1 MCGIAAYLGSEQAYP
16 LLTAALSK
24 LEYRGYDSAG
34 IALIDGNG
42 DIHLNKTINKVASL
56 SENNSEASLKSTVG
70 IAHTRWATHG
80 APTVPNAHPHV
91 NNDKNIAVV
100 HNGIIENFAEL
111 KAQLQKQGYE
121 FVSETDSEV
130 IPHLI
135 AQQMKEGLDF
145 ESAFAS
151 LNRLLQGS
159 QAIVAV
165 KASEEPM
172 ICALRTGYAGGLAV
186 FPDHNGGTITSD
198 LSAILPFLK
207 GTDVQAGVAFL
218 EPHEI
223 VTISEK
229 GISYR
234 DEDGNVIKK
243 DLVKMSLSDN
253 VVEKKGYD
261 HYMLKEIMEQADSV
275 LAATRELID
284 FSSLQFKADNLNVLS
299 GGGFDRVLMIGCGTS
314 LNACSVAQ
322 IYFEELSN
330 LPTEIYSSS
339 EFRYKKKFVNDKTLV
354 IAVGQ
359 SGETADTL
367 SAMSEIKALGARLVT
382 VCNTPGSQ
390 ADQLAEESYFMNCG
404 VEVGVASTKTFIS
417 SLSILYAL
425 AAYLGSNVGY
435 LSETEVKDKIADI
448 LILPD
453 VIAETLKEADSF
465 KEIAHNINFSNNFLF
480 LGRGINYPIAVE
492 GALKLKEISYIHA
505 EGYAAGEMKHGPIA
519 LIDESLV
526 TVAIATQDMLYD
538 KMVSNI
544 KEVKARNGLVVA
556 LVNESDNSLD
566 FDADYL
572 IKVPEVSSYLAPII
586 NVIPLQLLS
595 YYIALSRGC
604 DIDQPRNLA
613 KSVTVE

>member
-1 MCGIAAYLGSEQAYP
+1 M
-16 LLTAALSK
+16 T
-24 LEYRGYDSAG
+24 
-34 IALIDGNG
+34 
-42 DIHLNKTINKVASL
+42 
-56 SENNSEASLKSTVG
+56 NST
-70 IAHTRWATHG
+70 
-80 APTVPNAHPHV
+80 
-91 NNDKNIAVV
+91 
-100 HNGIIENFAEL
+100 
-111 KAQLQKQGYE
+111 
-121 FVSETDSEV
+121 
-130 IPHLI
+130 
-135 AQQMKEGLDF
+135 
-145 ESAFAS
+145 
-151 LNRLLQGS
+151 
-159 QAIVAV
+159 
-165 KASEEPM
+165 
-172 ICALRTGYAGGLAV
+172 
-186 FPDHNGGTITSD
+186 
-198 LSAILPFLK
+198 
-207 GTDVQAGVAFL
+207 
-218 EPHEI
+218 
-223 VTISEK
+223 K
-229 GISYR
+229 GISYTS
-234 DEDGNVIKK
+234 EDGNVIKK

-284 FSSLQFKADNLNVLS
+284 FSTLQFKADNLNVLS

-322 IYFEELSN
+322 TYFEELSN

-425 AAYLGSNVGY
+425 AAYLGSKVGY
-435 LSETEVKDKIADI
+435 LSEIEVKDKIADI
-448 LILPD
+448 LSLPD

-544 KEVKARNGLVVA
+544 KEVKARIGLVVVLA
-556 LVNESDNSLD
+556 SESDNSLD

-586 NVIPLQLLS
+586 NVIPLQFLS
-595 YYIALSRGC
+595 YYIALNRGC

>member
-16 LLTAALSK
+16 LLTSALCK

-34 IALIDGNG
+34 VALIDGNG

-56 SENNSEASLKSTVG
+56 SENSSKASIKSTVG

-100 HNGIIENFAEL
+100 HNGIIENFTEL

-135 AQQMKEGLDF
+135 SQQMKEGLDF

-151 LNRLLQGS
+151 LNRLLRGS

-165 KASEEPM
+165 LASEEPM

-284 FSSLQFKADNLNVLS
+284 FSSLHFKSDNLSVLS
-299 GGGFDRVLMIGCGTS
+299 GSSFDRVLMIGCGTS

-322 IYFEELSN
+322 TYFEELAN

-417 SLSILYAL
+417 SLSILYVL

-544 KEVKARNGLVVA
+544 KEVKARNGRVVA

-566 FDADYL
+566 SDADYL

-586 NVIPLQLLS
+586 NVIPLQFLS

>member
-56 SENNSEASLKSTVG
+56 SENNSQASLKSTVG

>member
-172 ICALRTGYAGGLAV
+172 ICALRTGYAGGLAI

-223 VTISEK
+223 VTISAK

-556 LVNESDNSLD
+556 LVNDSDNSLD
-566 FDADYL
+566 LDADYL

>member
-56 SENNSEASLKSTVG
+56 SENSSKASIKSTVG

-100 HNGIIENFAEL
+100 HNGIIENFTEL

-151 LNRLLQGS
+151 LNRLLRGS

-165 KASEEPM
+165 LASEEPM

-207 GTDVQAGVAFL
+207 GTDVQVGVAFL

-223 VTISEK
+223 VTISAK

-234 DEDGNVIKK
+234 DENGNVIKK

-284 FSSLQFKADNLNVLS
+284 FSTLQFKADNLNVLS

-322 IYFEELSN
+322 TYFEELSN

-544 KEVKARNGLVVA
+544 KEVKARNGLVVVLA
-556 LVNESDNSLD
+556 SESDNSLD

-572 IKVPEVSSYLAPII
+572 IKVPEVSPYLAPII
-586 NVIPLQLLS
+586 NVIQLQFLS

>member
-16 LLTAALSK
+16 LLTSALSK

-42 DIHLNKTINKVASL
+42 DIHLSKTINKVASL
-56 SENNSEASLKSTVG
+56 LENGPKSLIKSTVG

-80 APTVPNAHPHV
+80 APTLPNAHPHV
-91 NNDKNIAVV
+91 DSDMNIAVV

-111 KAQLQKQGYE
+111 KTRLEKQGYE
-121 FVSETDSEV
+121 FASDTDSEV

-145 ESAFAS
+145 ESAFAK
-151 LNRLLQGS
+151 LNKLLQGS

-165 KASEEPM
+165 QASKEPM

-198 LSAILPFLK
+198 LAAILPFLK
-207 GTDVQAGVAFL
+207 GTDVDAGVVFL
-218 EPHEI
+218 EPHEM
-223 VTISEK
+223 VTISLK
-229 GISYR
+229 GIKYK
-234 DEDGNVIKK
+234 DEGGNLINKE
-243 DLVKMSLSDN
+243 LVKMSLSDN
-253 VVEKKGYD
+253 VVEKKGFD
-261 HYMLKEIMEQADSV
+261 HYMLKEIMEQSDSV
-275 LAATRELID
+275 LAATKDLMD
-284 FSSLQFKADNLNVLS
+284 FSSLQFKSTNLSVLD
-299 GGGFDRVLMIGCGTS
+299 GYGFDRVLMIGCGTS

-322 IYFEELSN
+322 TYFEELAN

-339 EFRYKKKFVNDKTLV
+339 EFRYKKKFVDDKTLV

-425 AAYLGSNVGY
+425 AVYLGSSTAY
-435 LSETEVKDKIADI
+435 LSDTQVKEKISEILSLPEVIAD
-448 LILPD
+448 
-453 VIAETLKEADSF
+453 TLKNADSF
-465 KEIAHNINFSNNFLF
+465 KEVAQKINFSNNFLF
-480 LGRGINYPIAVE
+480 LGRGINYPIAIE

-519 LIDESLV
+519 LIDKSLV

-544 KEVKARNGLVVA
+544 KEVKARGGLVVA

-566 FDADYL
+566 SDADYL

-586 NVIPLQLLS
+586 NVIPLQFLS
-595 YYIALSRGC
+595 YYIALEREC
-604 DIDQPRNLA
+604 NIDQPRNLA

>member
-56 SENNSEASLKSTVG
+56 SENNSQASLKSTVG

-151 LNRLLQGS
+151 LNTLLQGS

-165 KASEEPM
+165 LASEEPM
-172 ICALRTGYAGGLAV
+172 ICALRTGDAGGLAV

-223 VTISEK
+223 VTISAK

-261 HYMLKEIMEQADSV
+261 HYMLKEIMEQSDSV

-284 FSSLQFKADNLNVLS
+284 FSSLHFKSDNLSVLS
-299 GGGFDRVLMIGCGTS
+299 GSSFDRVLMIGCGTS

-322 IYFEELSN
+322 TYFEELAN

-367 SAMSEIKALGARLVT
+367 SA
-382 VCNTPGSQ
+382 
-390 ADQLAEESYFMNCG
+390 EESYFMNCG

-417 SLSILYAL
+417 SLSILYVL

-566 FDADYL
+566 LDADYL

-586 NVIPLQLLS
+586 NVIPLQFLS
-595 YYIALSRGC
+595 YYIALNRGC

>member
-80 APTVPNAHPHV
+80 SPTVSNAHPHV
-91 NNDKNIAVV
+91 DRDKNIAVV

-151 LNRLLQGS
+151 LNTLLQGS

-165 KASEEPM
+165 LASEEPM

-207 GTDVQAGVAFL
+207 GTDLQAGVVFL

-223 VTISEK
+223 VTISTK
-229 GISYR
+229 GISYTS
-234 DEDGNVIKK
+234 EDGNVIKK

-284 FSSLQFKADNLNVLS
+284 FSTLQFKGDNLNVLS

-322 IYFEELSN
+322 TYFEELSN

-354 IAVGQ
+354 VAVGQ

-425 AAYLGSNVGY
+425 AAYLGSKVGY
-435 LSETEVKDKIADI
+435 LSEIEVKDKIADI
-448 LILPD
+448 LSLPD

-465 KEIAHNINFSNNFLF
+465 KEIAHDINFSNNFLF

-566 FDADYL
+566 LDADYL

-586 NVIPLQLLS
+586 NVIPLQFLS
-595 YYIALSRGC
+595 YYIALNRGC

>member
-34 IALIDGNG
+34 VALIDGNG
-42 DIHLNKTINKVASL
+42 EIHLNKTINKVASL
-56 SENNSEASLKSTVG
+56 SQNSSQTSIKSTVG

-91 NNDKNIAVV
+91 NNDKDIAVV
-100 HNGIIENFAEL
+100 HNGIIENFVEL
-111 KAQLQKQGYE
+111 KAQLQNQGYE

-145 ESAFAS
+145 ERAFAS
-151 LNRLLQGS
+151 LDRLLQGS

-198 LSAILPFLK
+198 LSAMLPFLK

-223 VTISEK
+223 VTISAK

-234 DEDGNVIKK
+234 DTEGNVINKN
-243 DLVKMSLSDN
+243 LVKMSLSDN
-253 VVEKKGYD
+253 VVEKKGYE
-261 HYMLKEIMEQADSV
+261 HYMLKEMMEQSDSV
-275 LAATRELID
+275 LAATRGLID
-284 FSSLQFKADNLNVLS
+284 FSSLHFKTDSLSVLS
-299 GGGFDRVLMIGCGTS
+299 GGRFDRVLMIGCGTS

-322 IYFEELSN
+322 TYFEELAN

-425 AAYLGSNVGY
+425 AAYLGSKVGY
-435 LSETEVKDKIADI
+435 LSEIEVKDKIADI
-448 LILPD
+448 LSLPD

-465 KEIAHNINFSNNFLF
+465 KEIAHDINFSNNFLF

-566 FDADYL
+566 LDADYL

-586 NVIPLQLLS
+586 NVIPLQFLS
-595 YYIALSRGC
+595 YYIALNRGC